1 MRVLGRHNS
10 ALHKVYGI
18 SPEADLPEEGLTVEP
33 GVKEELQ
40 GEVISCG
47 LSHDDTSLPE
57 GTLSILTRRR
67 KIFFSVFHYRRKC
80 FNIRKQVTHSLGW
93 EVNIL

>member
-10 ALHKVYGI
+10 ALHKVYEI
-18 SPEADLPEEGLTVEP
+18 FPEADLPEEGLC
-33 GVKEELQ
+33 GARGKEELQ

-67 KIFFSVFHYRRKC
+67 KIFFSVFHYRIKC
-80 FNIRKQVTHSLGW
+80 FNIRKQVTHCLGR